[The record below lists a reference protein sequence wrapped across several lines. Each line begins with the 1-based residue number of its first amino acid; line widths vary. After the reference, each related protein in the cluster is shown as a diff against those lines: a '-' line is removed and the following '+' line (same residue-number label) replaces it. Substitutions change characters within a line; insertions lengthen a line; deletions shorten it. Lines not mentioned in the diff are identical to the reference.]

1 MFNKNNKESLIQKNL
16 FRETCVVM
24 ICQVLSQQGSGFID
38 GLITSIFLGSMA
50 MGASGI
56 THPFFSIIGVFSGML
71 MLGTQ
76 KLFVDFLG
84 KGEKEKAR
92 IVLSTAITVSIFLS
106 IILFLVLFFAAGPIV
121 QLLGARGNAANLY
134 TDAKNYLIGLS
145 LGVPSFILV
154 PVLTP
159 IAQSEGKTKYVGISI
174 FVIALSD
181 VVLDLIA
188 VKFGLGLFGM
198 GLATSI
204 AQWLGFII
212 VLVPLLI
219 KPIIYPSIRICN
231 ITYLIDVMKIGLPIF
246 IKRVCNSL
254 RPVLVNTI
262 VITLGGDTA
271 MSAMSMRNNFSNI
284 TECLSN
290 GIGAAYILLTSLY
303 VGERNKDALKT
314 LRSSSLRRVL
324 MFEVLFG
331 IMIFIFASPIAG
343 LYVNDNLQVKNYLI
357 VAIRCIAIN
366 TPLLAVSEVI
376 QSYAQGIG
384 KINRSN
390 MLSLLSRLIYLVASI
405 FVLGNVFGITG
416 IWMAFP
422 AATLLTIVTAII
434 MEYIESK
441 KIGIACLFPIP
452 EECNISDNDKI
463 VQRIDEGQDAI
474 NQVIKISEDIY
485 SFCIKHEIDKKR
497 AMFVALC
504 YEELACNIF
513 EHNMS
518 LKKRKISID
527 VFVAITDNHINIRLR
542 DNCIKFDIVE
552 KYNTCKYDPEYPEKN
567 LGIRVVM
574 KSAKSVEYVNTFGM
588 NNLIITL

>member
-1 MFNKNNKESLIQKNL
+1 MNNKSKESLIQKKL
-16 FRETCVVM
+16 FRETCAVM
-24 ICQVLSQQGSGFID
+24 ICQALSQQGTGFID

-56 THPFFSIIGVFSGML
+56 TQPFFSIIGVFSGML

-76 KLFVDFLG
+76 KLFIDFLG

-92 IVLSTAITVSIFLS
+92 IALSTAITVSIFLS
-106 IILFLVLFFAAGPIV
+106 VVLFLLLFFAAGPIV

-134 TDAKNYLIGLS
+134 ADAKNNLIGLS
-145 LGVPSFILV
+145 LGVPAFILV

-159 IAQSEGKTKYVGISI
+159 IAQSEGKIKYVGISI
-174 FVIALSD
+174 ATIALSD
-181 VVLDLIA
+181 IVLDLIA
-188 VKFGLGLFGM
+188 VKTGLGLFGM

-204 AQWLGFII
+204 AQWLGFFII
-212 VLVPLLI
+212 LVPLLM

-231 ITYLIDVMKIGLPIF
+231 IKYLIDIVEIGIPIF
-246 IKRVCNSL
+246 VRRTCNTL
-254 RPVLVNTI
+254 RPILVNTI
-262 VITLGGDTA
+262 VITIGSGTA

-290 GIGAAYILLTSLY
+290 GIGAAFILLTTLY
-303 VGERNKDALKT
+303 VGEQNKDALNT
-314 LRSSSLRRVL
+314 LRKSSMKRVL
-324 MFEVLFG
+324 FMEVLFA
-331 IMIFIFASPIAG
+331 FIIYILAVPIAE
-343 LYVNDNLQVKNYLI
+343 LYVNDNLQVRNYLI

-366 TPLLAVSEVI
+366 TPLLAISEVI

-390 MLSLLSRLIYLVASI
+390 LLSLLSRLVYLVISI
-405 FVLGNVFGITG
+405 FVLGNLFGISG

-422 AATLLTIVTAII
+422 VASLLTIVTAII
-434 MEYIESK
+434 MEYFESK
-441 KIGIACLFPIP
+441 KNGIELLFPIP
-452 EECNISDNDKI
+452 EECNINDNDKI
-463 VQRIDEGQDAI
+463 VQRIDEGEDAI
-474 NQVIKISEDIY
+474 NQIVKTSEDIH
-485 SFCIKHEIDKKR
+485 SFCIQHEIDEKR

-504 YEELACNIF
+504 FEEIACNIF
-513 EHNMS
+513 EHNKP
-518 LKKRKISID
+518 LKNRKITID
-527 VFVAITDNHINIRLR
+527 VFVAITDNNINIRLR
-542 DNCIKFDIVE
+542 DNCTKFNIVE
-552 KYNTCKYDPEYPEKN
+552 KYNTCKYDPEHPEKN

>member
-1 MFNKNNKESLIQKNL
+1 MNNKSKESLIQKKL

-24 ICQVLSQQGSGFID
+24 VCQALSQQGSGFID

-56 THPFFSIIGVFSGML
+56 TQPFFSIIGVFSGML

-76 KLFVDFLG
+76 KLFIDFLG

-92 IVLSTAITVSIFLS
+92 IALSTAITVSIFLS
-106 IILFLVLFFAAGPIV
+106 IILFLLLFFAAGPIV
-121 QLLGARGNAANLY
+121 QLLGARGNAAALY
-134 TDAKNYLIGLS
+134 DDAKNNLISLS
-145 LGVPSFILV
+145 LGVPAFILV

-159 IAQSEGKTKYVGISI
+159 IAQSEGKIKYVGISI
-174 FVIALSD
+174 AVIALAD
-181 VVLDLIA
+181 IILDLIA

-204 AQWLGFII
+204 AQWLGLFII
-212 VLVPLLI
+212 LVPLLM

-231 ITYLIDVMKIGLPIF
+231 IKYLIDILEIGIPIF
-246 IKRVCNSL
+246 VRRTCNTL
-254 RPVLVNTI
+254 RPILVNTI
-262 VITLGGDTA
+262 VITIGSGTA

-290 GIGAAYILLTSLY
+290 GIGAAFILLTSLY
-303 VGERNKDALKT
+303 VGEQNKDALNT
-314 LRSSSLRRVL
+314 LRKSSMKRVL
-324 MFEVLFG
+324 FIEVLFA
-331 IMIFIFASPIAG
+331 FIIYILAVPITE
-343 LYVNDNLQVKNYLI
+343 LYVNDNLQVRNYLI

-390 MLSLLSRLIYLVASI
+390 LLSLLSRLVYLVISI
-405 FVLGNVFGITG
+405 FVLGNSFGISG

-422 AATLLTIVTAII
+422 VASLLTIVTAIT
-434 MEYIESK
+434 MEYFESK
-441 KIGIACLFPIP
+441 KNGIDLLFPIP
-452 EECNISDNDKI
+452 EECNINDNDKI
-463 VQRIDEGQDAI
+463 IQRIDEGEDAI
-474 NQVIKISEDIY
+474 NQIVKTSEDIH
-485 SFCIKHEIDKKR
+485 SFCIQHEIDEKR

-504 YEELACNIF
+504 YEEIACNIF
-513 EHNMS
+513 EHNTS
-518 LKKRKISID
+518 QKRRKISID
-527 VFVAITDNHINIRLR
+527 VFISITDNNINIRLR
-542 DNCIKFDIVE
+542 DNCRKFDIVE
-552 KYNTCKYDPEYPEKN
+552 KYNTCKYDPEHPEKN

>member
-1 MFNKNNKESLIQKNL
+1 MNNKNKESLIQKKL
-16 FRETCVVM
+16 FQETCAVM
-24 ICQVLSQQGSGFID
+24 ICQALSQQGTGFID

-56 THPFFSIIGVFSGML
+56 TQPFFSIIGVFSGML

-76 KLFVDFLG
+76 KLFIDFLG

-92 IVLSTAITVSIFLS
+92 IALSTAITVSIFLS
-106 IILFLVLFFAAGPIV
+106 VVLFLLLFFAAGPIV

-134 TDAKNYLIGLS
+134 ADAKNNLIGLS
-145 LGVPSFILV
+145 LGVPAFILV

-159 IAQSEGKTKYVGISI
+159 IAQSEGKIKYVGISI
-174 FVIALSD
+174 ATIALSD
-181 VVLDLIA
+181 IVLDLIA
-188 VKFGLGLFGM
+188 VKTGLGLFGM

-204 AQWLGFII
+204 AQWLGFFII
-212 VLVPLLI
+212 LVPLLM

-231 ITYLIDVMKIGLPIF
+231 IKYLIDIVEIGIPIF
-246 IKRVCNSL
+246 VRRTCNTL
-254 RPVLVNTI
+254 RPILVNTI
-262 VITLGGDTA
+262 VITIGSGTA

-290 GIGAAYILLTSLY
+290 GIGAAFILLTTLY
-303 VGERNKDALKT
+303 VGEQNKDALNT
-314 LRSSSLRRVL
+314 LRKSSMKRVL
-324 MFEVLFG
+324 FIEVLFA
-331 IMIFIFASPIAG
+331 FIIYILAVPIAE
-343 LYVNDNLQVKNYLI
+343 LYVNDNLQVRNYLI

-366 TPLLAVSEVI
+366 TPLLAINEVI

-390 MLSLLSRLIYLVASI
+390 LLSLLSRLVYLVISI
-405 FVLGNVFGITG
+405 FVLGNLFGISG

-422 AATLLTIVTAII
+422 VASLLTIVTAIT
-434 MEYIESK
+434 MEYFESK
-441 KIGIACLFPIP
+441 KNGIELLFPIP
-452 EECNISDNDKI
+452 EECNINDNDKI
-463 VQRIDEGQDAI
+463 VQRIDEGEDAI
-474 NQVIKISEDIY
+474 NQIVKTSEDIH
-485 SFCIKHEIDKKR
+485 SFCIQHEIDEKR

-504 YEELACNIF
+504 YEEIACNIF
-513 EHNMS
+513 EHNKP
-518 LKKRKISID
+518 LKNRKITID
-527 VFVAITDNHINIRLR
+527 VFVAITDNNINIRLR
-542 DNCIKFDIVE
+542 DNCTKFNIVE
-552 KYNTCKYDPEYPEKN
+552 KYNTCKYDPEHPEKN